1 MHRRVIVLVYVA
13 LFVGELSWQAVTPL
27 IPTYI
32 STYDL
37 TDVQGGLL
45 LSVASL
51 GILLASLPAGYLT
64 RHVTPRRLTEIA
76 MAVIALAGFA
86 MALVPGYPAA
96 VAARFVFGLGF
107 GVLWVSMA
115 AWLDDAAG
123 DDSARVLA
131 ATTAV
136 VGVGATLGP
145 AYAGAVAQRFGLT
158 APFVGLAA
166 ITALLLVMLL
176 LDRSGTGLKNE
187 PAPPLRDLARAAGS
201 DPDLVTM
208 LLLTVAASIVWLTSD
223 LLVPLRLADGGFDAG
238 QIGIIFTVGSVVF
251 VLTSATTSRYA
262 DRLARPRIVAVAT
275 ALLAVC
281 TLVPAIFAGVPAAMV
296 FLVGAAL
303 TTGVTIALTF
313 PFGLLAVERGAVTV
327 AVMSALS
334 NIVWAS
340 SGMLGPTV
348 GGTFSEWA
356 GDQWAFAVLT
366 VICLVVAV
374 IVARMA
380 RRSTPA

>member
-251 VLTSATTSRYA
+251 VVTSATTSRYA

-275 ALLAVC
+275 GLLAVC

-374 IVARMA
+374 VVARVA
-380 RRSTPA
+380 RRSSPA

>member
-51 GILLASLPAGYLT
+51 GILVTSLPAGYLT
-64 RHVTPRRLTEIA
+64 RHINPRQLTEIA
-76 MAVIALAGFA
+76 MAIITLAGFA
-86 MALVPGYPAA
+86 MALVPGFPAA

-123 DDSARVLA
+123 DDSPRVLA

-166 ITALLLVMLL
+166 ITAVLLVLLL

-208 LLLTVAASIVWLTSD
+208 LLLTVAASIVWLTTD

-251 VLTSATTSRYA
+251 VLASGITSRYA
-262 DRLARPRIVAVAT
+262 DRLARPTVVAVAT

-281 TLVPAIFAGVPAAMV
+281 TLVPALFAGVPAAML

-348 GGTFSEWA
+348 GGAFSQWA

-366 VICLVVAV
+366 VICVVVAV
-374 IVARMA
+374 LVARVA
-380 RRSTPA
+380 RRADVA

>member
-1 MHRRVIVLVYVA
+1 VHRRVIVLVYVA

-374 IVARMA
+374 IVARVA